1 MLYKQTVNLP
11 IIFQVDENNID
22 KIGFH
27 LKRNFLNFKNVV
39 VLSGVNFS
47 YPIAKKLCEENK
59 WQHISV
65 EDDANHNLVNKLK
78 NEIIKERYNLIIGV
92 GGGNIIDIGKR
103 ISFLTNINFIAAPTI
118 ISNDGLIS
126 PISVIKNVD
135 GIKESLPGQM
145 PMGIVVDLSII
156 AQSPE
161 KYLKASAGDILTN
174 LSATNDW
181 VLAYENNG
189 DKMNDIAYH
198 LSRNSALN
206 LIYFNKIDFAY
217 KPFVKQI
224 VQGQLYSGLA
234 MALAG
239 ESRPCSGS
247 EHLIS
252 HALDYMKI
260 TNGVLH
266 GTQVA
271 SISLF
276 SLYLQNKLSEEI
288 TDYATKVD
296 IPFCFHEL
304 APEIYENLSLIYQL
318 SQRMRPGR
326 FTVLD
331 TVTEQEFVDKYKE
344 YCLFVNTQL
353 HAEVITKKV
362 SATVEK

>member
-11 IIFQVDENNID
+11 IIFQLDEDNID

-27 LKRNFLNFKNVV
+27 LKRNFLTFKRVV

-47 YPIAKKLCEENK
+47 FPIAQKMCEENK
-59 WQHISV
+59 WHHISID
-65 EDDANHNLVNKLK
+65 EDANHELVNRLK
-78 NEIIKERYNLIIGV
+78 QEIVKERYNLIVGV

-126 PISVIKNVD
+126 PISVIRNAD
-135 GIKESLPGQM
+135 GIRESLPGQM

-156 AQSPE
+156 AQSPV

-181 VLAYENNG
+181 ILAYENNG
-189 DKMNDIAYH
+189 DKINDIAYH
-198 LSRNSALN
+198 MSRNSALN
-206 LIYFNKIDFAY
+206 LIYFSNIDFSY
-217 KPFVKQI
+217 KPFIKQI

-252 HALDYMKI
+252 HAIDYMKL
-260 TNGVLH
+260 TNNVLH

-276 SLYLQNKLSEEI
+276 SLFLQNKLTEE
-288 TDYATKVD
+288 TMDYARQVE
-296 IPFCFHEL
+296 IPFYFHEL
-304 APEIYENLSLIYQL
+304 STEIKENFALIFQL

-326 FTVLD
+326 VTVLD
-331 TVTEQEFVDKYKE
+331 TITEDEFISRYDD
-344 YCLFVNTQL
+344 YCHFVSEQTQ
-353 HAEVITKKV
+353 HKRKPAKMPAVIGK
-362 SATVEK
+362 

>member
-11 IIFQVDENNID
+11 IIFQMDEDNID
-22 KIGFH
+22 KIGFY
-27 LKRNFLNFKNVV
+27 LKRNFLTFKKVV

-47 YPIAKKLCEENK
+47 FPIAKKISEENN
-59 WQHISV
+59 WAHISID
-65 EDDANHNLVNKLK
+65 EDANYTLVSRLK
-78 NEIIKERYNLIIGV
+78 EEIIKERYNLIIGV

-103 ISFLTNINFIAAPTI
+103 LSFVTSINFIAAPTI

-126 PISVIKNVD
+126 PISVIRNAD
-135 GIKESLPGQM
+135 GLRESLPGQM
-145 PMGIVVDLSII
+145 PMGIVVDLTII
-156 AQSPE
+156 AASPE
-161 KYLKASAGDILTN
+161 KYLKASAGDIVTN

-189 DKMNDIAYH
+189 DKINDIAYH
-198 LSRNSALN
+198 MSRNSALN
-206 LIYFNKIDFAY
+206 LIYFSNINFAY
-217 KPFVKQI
+217 KPFIKQI

-252 HALDYMKI
+252 HAIDFMKLN
-260 TNGVLH
+260 NGVLH

-276 SLYLQNKLSEEI
+276 SLFLQNKLTDETIEYARKVEI
-288 TDYATKVD
+288 
-296 IPFCFHEL
+296 PMSFHTL
-304 APEIYENLSLIYQL
+304 ADGIIDNLENIYQL

-331 TVTEQEFVDKYKE
+331 TVTEDEFLNRYKE
-344 YCLFVNTQL
+344 YCQFVS
-353 HAEVITKKV
+353 EKV
-362 SATVEK
+362 CLAKTTIVTEKAIGK

>member
-11 IIFQVDENNID
+11 IIFQLDEDNID

-47 YPIAKKLCEENK
+47 FPIAKKMCAENK
-59 WQHISV
+59 WEHISID
-65 EDDANHNLVNKLK
+65 EDANHELVNNLK
-78 NEIIKERYNLIIGV
+78 QEILRERYSLIIGV

-126 PISVIKNVD
+126 PISVIRNAD
-135 GIKESLPGQM
+135 GIRESLPGQM

-189 DKMNDIAYH
+189 DKINDIAYH

-206 LIYFNKIDFAY
+206 LIYFSNIINSIVFIAIVIILILIIQIIVIMRLYHVLVILSIILIVFVIVIIILIQIWIVIVIVVKIIIINIIT
-217 KPFVKQI
+217 I
-224 VQGQLYSGLA
+224 VRG
-234 MALAG
+234 
-239 ESRPCSGS
+239 
-247 EHLIS
+247 IS
-252 HALDYMKI
+252 
-260 TNGVLH
+260 TSP
-266 GTQVA
+266 
-271 SISLF
+271 SIIIHIFFILF
-276 SLYLQNKLSEEI
+276 IICY
-288 TDYATKVD
+288 Y
-296 IPFCFHEL
+296 
-304 APEIYENLSLIYQL
+304 
-318 SQRMRPGR
+318 
-326 FTVLD
+326 
-331 TVTEQEFVDKYKE
+331 
-344 YCLFVNTQL
+344 
-353 HAEVITKKV
+353 
-362 SATVEK
+362 

>member
-11 IIFQVDENNID
+11 IIFQLDENNID
-22 KIGFH
+22 KINFH
-27 LKRNFLNFKNVV
+27 LKRNFLIFKRVV

-47 YPIAKKLCEENK
+47 SPIAQKMCDENK
-59 WQHISV
+59 WQHISID
-65 EDDANHNLVNKLK
+65 EDANYDLINRLK
-78 NEIIKERYNLIIGV
+78 QEIVKERYNLIIGV

-126 PISVIKNVD
+126 PISVIRNAD
-135 GIKESLPGQM
+135 GIRESMPGQM
-145 PMGIVVDLSII
+145 PMGIVVDLNII
-156 AQSPE
+156 AQSPV

-181 VLAYENNG
+181 VLAYEHNS
-189 DKMNDIAYH
+189 DKINDIAYH
-198 LSRNSALN
+198 MSRNSAVN
-206 LIYFNKIDFAY
+206 LIYFSKIDFGY
-217 KPFVKQI
+217 KPFIKQI

-252 HALDYMKI
+252 HALDYMKL
-260 TNGVLH
+260 TSGVLH

-276 SLYLQNKLSEEI
+276 SLFLQNKLNEETI
-288 TDYATKVD
+288 AYAKSVD

-304 APEIYENLSLIYQL
+304 GIEIKENLALIYQL

-331 TVTEQEFVDKYKE
+331 TITEDEFISKYNE
-344 YCLFVNTQL
+344 YCLFVSEQIQDKTQIISKP
-353 HAEVITKKV
+353 V
-362 SATVEK
+362 ATEK